1 MTGGH
6 SLGGASDHNKA
17 HGLSLFPH
25 QRKLCIEGLLGRHA
39 LGMLGR
45 TLNGNYN
52 NIMEDGDSSYPNYT
66 KVTTFT
72 FANFLSIII
81 IIHAKLLLWVHTC
94 RHACMKL
101 SFHVFVSFPILN
113 LMPKLDSKQNKQE
126 Q

>member
-45 TLNGNYN
+45 TLYN
-52 NIMEDGDSSYPNYT
+52 TLTNLTD
-66 KVTTFT
+66 V
-72 FANFLSIII
+72 
-81 IIHAKLLLWVHTC
+81 
-94 RHACMKL
+94 
-101 SFHVFVSFPILN
+101 IL
-113 LMPKLDSKQNKQE
+113 
-126 Q
+126 